1 MRTVPRTRGR
11 ANGGNGGSGRGARPT
26 PVRYVATTRPRSSSQ
41 TSAWPP
47 RLPPAGAR
55 ALPLWWLPSGA
66 V

>member
-11 ANGGNGGSGRGARPT
+11 AHGGSGRGAHPT
-26 PVRYVATTRPRSSSQ
+26 AVRHVATTRPRSSSH

-47 RLPPAGAR
+47 RLLPAAAR